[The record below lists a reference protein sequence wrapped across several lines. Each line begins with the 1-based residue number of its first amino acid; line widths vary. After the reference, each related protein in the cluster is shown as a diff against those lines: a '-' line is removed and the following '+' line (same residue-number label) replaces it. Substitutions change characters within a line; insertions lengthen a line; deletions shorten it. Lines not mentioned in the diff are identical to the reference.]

1 MDNRNNRNNRNNGT
15 SEFFSWFIIA
25 LLFAGGGWPIALFLL
40 FRKLFSSDVPREQRR
55 EAPSLT
61 KEQELKQQQEELE
74 KMKKKLQQKETT
86 QKAKQAVRSILQSP
100 KENNSSSWLL
110 MIAGALIMAGAV
122 FWGIPTAIEAGA
134 AYSIGTAVASL
145 FGGGCMLASG
155 ILMRRALQRYSA
167 YLAIIGPNEAVE
179 IETLA
184 KKVGVKPK
192 QAERDLQKMIEKGYF
207 GKSAYI
213 NKELGYIF
221 MSSRADEELTRAR
234 AAAMEKTREA
244 SKKEAVKQSAE
255 AYDQILDKIKAVNDR
270 IPDPEMT
277 EKINQIESITRE
289 IFRAVEQAP
298 EKRGKIDRFMSYFL
312 PTTLKLLESYANLEK
327 TNIDGK
333 NINQSMRSIE
343 IAMDT
348 VVDGFRHQLD
358 ELYKS
363 DAVSIETE
371 IDVLTKM
378 INRET
383 VTTRQEFG
391 LGGQAVQ
398 TAPQQKSQKD

>member
-1 MDNRNNRNNRNNGT
+1 MDNRNNRNNGT

-234 AAAMEKTREA
+234 AAAMEKTRET

>member
-1 MDNRNNRNNRNNGT
+1 MDNRNNRNNGT

>member
-1 MDNRNNRNNRNNGT
+1 M
-15 SEFFSWFIIA
+15 
-25 LLFAGGGWPIALFLL
+25 
-40 FRKLFSSDVPREQRR
+40 
-55 EAPSLT
+55 
-61 KEQELKQQQEELE
+61 
-74 KMKKKLQQKETT
+74 
-86 QKAKQAVRSILQSP
+86 
-100 KENNSSSWLL
+100 
-110 MIAGALIMAGAV
+110 
-122 FWGIPTAIEAGA
+122 
-134 AYSIGTAVASL
+134 
-145 FGGGCMLASG
+145 
-155 ILMRRALQRYSA
+155 
-167 YLAIIGPNEAVE
+167 
-179 IETLA
+179 
-184 KKVGVKPK
+184 
-192 QAERDLQKMIEKGYF
+192 
-207 GKSAYI
+207 
-213 NKELGYIF
+213 
-221 MSSRADEELTRAR
+221 
-234 AAAMEKTREA
+234 
-244 SKKEAVKQSAE
+244 
-255 AYDQILDKIKAVNDR
+255 
-270 IPDPEMT
+270 
-277 EKINQIESITRE
+277 
-289 IFRAVEQAP
+289 EQAP

>member
-1 MDNRNNRNNRNNGT
+1 MDNRNNRNNGT

-122 FWGIPTAIEAGA
+122 FWGIPSAIQAGGV
-134 AYSIGTAVASL
+134 YPIGTAVASL

-155 ILMRRALQRYSA
+155 IMMKRALQRYSA

-234 AAAMEKTREA
+234 AAAMEKNRDA

>member
-1 MDNRNNRNNRNNGT
+1 MDNRNNRNNGT

-122 FWGIPTAIEAGA
+122 FWGIPSAIQAGGV
-134 AYSIGTAVASL
+134 YPIGTAVASL

-179 IETLA
+179 IEKLA

-234 AAAMEKTREA
+234 AAAMEKTRET

-255 AYDQILDKIKAVNDR
+255 AYDQILDQIRAVNER

-277 EKINQIESITRE
+277 EKISQIESITRE

-371 IDVLTKM
+371 VDVLTKM

>member
-1 MDNRNNRNNRNNGT
+1 MDNRNNRNNGT

-122 FWGIPTAIEAGA
+122 FWGIPSAIQAGGV
-134 AYSIGTAVASL
+134 YPIGTAVASL

-234 AAAMEKTREA
+234 AAAMEKTRET

-255 AYDQILDKIKAVNDR
+255 AYDQILDQIRAVNER

-277 EKINQIESITRE
+277 EKISQIESITRE

-371 IDVLTKM
+371 VDVLTKM

>member
-1 MDNRNNRNNRNNGT
+1 MDNRNNRNNGT

-234 AAAMEKTREA
+234 AAAMEKTRET

-255 AYDQILDKIKAVNDR
+255 AYDQILDQIRAVNER

-277 EKINQIESITRE
+277 EKISQIESITRE

-371 IDVLTKM
+371 VDVLTKM

>member
-1 MDNRNNRNNRNNGT
+1 MDNRNNRNNGT

-122 FWGIPTAIEAGA
+122 FWGIPSAIQAGGV
-134 AYSIGTAVASL
+134 YPIGTAVASL

-255 AYDQILDKIKAVNDR
+255 AYDQILDQIRAVNER

-277 EKINQIESITRE
+277 EKISQIESITRE

-378 INRET
+378 LNRET

>member
-1 MDNRNNRNNRNNGT
+1 MDNRNNRNNGT

-40 FRKLFSSDVPREQRR
+40 FRKLYSSDVPREQRR

-289 IFRAVEQAP
+289 IFRAVVQAP

>member
-1 MDNRNNRNNRNNGT
+1 MDNRNNRNNGT

-40 FRKLFSSDVPREQRR
+40 FRKLFSSAVPREQRR

-234 AAAMEKTREA
+234 AAAMEKTRET

>member
-1 MDNRNNRNNRNNGT
+1 
-15 SEFFSWFIIA
+15 
-25 LLFAGGGWPIALFLL
+25 
-40 FRKLFSSDVPREQRR
+40 
-55 EAPSLT
+55 
-61 KEQELKQQQEELE
+61 
-74 KMKKKLQQKETT
+74 
-86 QKAKQAVRSILQSP
+86 
-100 KENNSSSWLL
+100 
-110 MIAGALIMAGAV
+110 MAGAV

>member
-1 MDNRNNRNNRNNGT
+1 
-15 SEFFSWFIIA
+15 
-25 LLFAGGGWPIALFLL
+25 
-40 FRKLFSSDVPREQRR
+40 
-55 EAPSLT
+55 
-61 KEQELKQQQEELE
+61 
-74 KMKKKLQQKETT
+74 
-86 QKAKQAVRSILQSP
+86 
-100 KENNSSSWLL
+100 
-110 MIAGALIMAGAV
+110 MAGAV

-179 IETLA
+179 IETIA

-234 AAAMEKTREA
+234 AAAMEKTRET

-255 AYDQILDKIKAVNDR
+255 AYDQILDQIRAVNER

-277 EKINQIESITRE
+277 EKISQIESITRE

-371 IDVLTKM
+371 VDVLTKM

-383 VTTRQEFG
+383 ATTRQEFG